1 MFRWKTTAAAT
12 AVLALALTGC
22 SGAQDPETEP
32 TDVKR
37 GGEVTLVAVAAPGSL
52 DPAAATMGPL
62 APYFEAVYDT
72 LLRVD
77 ADGELQPWLAT
88 EWAYNDDRT
97 ELTLSLRDDVQFT
110 DGSALDAE
118 TVVANLER
126 FKDGTASNASRL
138 AGVTSIEASDDATVV
153 ITLALPD
160 PNFTLY
166 LASEAGLVASG
177 EALSDP
183 DLATNPIGSGA
194 YVLDTEGTV
203 IGSSYH
209 YTANPDYWNPDV
221 QYFDELTV
229 TTFADPAA
237 IVSAISAGE
246 VDVVQL
252 PKEGVDPAEAAGW
265 TVDQIQP
272 GGFAG
277 LMLFDRDGQLSEPL
291 GKVEVRQ
298 AINYA
303 LDRPALITALNNGIG
318 EPTTQ
323 VFPSAGGAY
332 DGALDEAYPYDPEKA
347 KELLADAGY
356 PDGVKLNLPDFG
368 NRDNYAILEQMLAEA
383 GITISWT
390 EAQLQNSITDILSQ
404 KFSAVYFAL
413 GEPTDWGTIEQII
426 SPEAAFNPFHTQD
439 PALDELI
446 LSVQTGDE
454 ETQAEAAREIN
465 EYIVENAWFAPI
477 QGSFSLIGS
486 SPDVTVTVP
495 TLTTY
500 PSIFDIQPK

>member
-1 MFRWKTTAAAT
+1 MFRWKAAAAAT
-12 AVLALALTGC
+12 AVLVLALTGC
-22 SGAQDPETEP
+22 AGSGDPADKSTEAA
-32 TDVKR
+32 R
-37 GGEVTLVAVAAPGSL
+37 GGEATLVTVAAPGSL

-77 ADGELQPWLAT
+77 AAGELQPWLAT
-88 EWAYNDDRT
+88 EWVYDDERT
-97 ELTLSLRDDVQFT
+97 ELTLTLRDDVEFT
-110 DGSALDAE
+110 DGSKLTAE

-126 FKDGTASNASRL
+126 FKAGTAANASRL
-138 AGVTSIEASDDATVV
+138 AAVTDIAAADESTVV

-160 PNFTLY
+160 PNFLIY

-177 EALSDP
+177 DALDDP
-183 DLATNPIGSGA
+183 DLATEPVGSGA

-209 YTANPDYWNPDV
+209 YTANPDYWNPDA
-221 QYFDELTV
+221 QHFDELTV
-229 TTFADPAA
+229 KTFADPAA

-252 PKEGVDPAEAAGW
+252 PKEAVDPAEAAGW

-303 LDRPALITALNNGIG
+303 LDRPALIKALNNGIG

-323 VFPSAGGAY
+323 VFPVNGAGY
-332 DGALDEAYPYDPEKA
+332 DAALDDEYPYDPEKA

-356 PDGVKLNLPDFG
+356 PDGITLNLPDFG
-368 NRDNYAILEQMLAEA
+368 NRDNYAILEQMLAES
-383 GITISWT
+383 GITIAWT
-390 EAQLQNSITDILSQ
+390 ESQLQNSITDILSQ

-413 GEPTDWGTIEQII
+413 GDATDWGTVQQII
-426 SPEAAFNPFHTQD
+426 APNAAFNPFHTQD

-446 LSVQTGDE
+446 LKLQTGDDAA
-454 ETQAEAAREIN
+454 QAEAAADIN
-465 EYIVENAWFAPI
+465 AYIVDQAWFAPI

-486 SPDVTVTVP
+486 SPDVAVTPP
-495 TLTTY
+495 TMTTY

>member
-1 MFRWKTTAAAT
+1 MFRWKTTAAVT

-22 SGAQDPETEP
+22 AGAQEPDTEP
-32 TDVKR
+32 TDVER

-77 ADGELQPWLAT
+77 AAGELQPWLAT

-97 ELTLSLRDDVQFT
+97 ELTLTLRDDVEFT

-177 EALSDP
+177 EALADP
-183 DLATNPIGSGA
+183 DLATNPVGSGA
-194 YVLDTEGTV
+194 YVLDTEATV

-323 VFPSAGGAY
+323 VFPSAGAAY
-332 DGALDEAYPYDPEKA
+332 DAALDEAYPYDPEKA

-356 PDGVKLNLPDFG
+356 PDGVTLNLPDFG

-383 GITISWT
+383 GITVAWT

-413 GEPTDWGTIEQII
+413 GEPTDWGTIKQII

-454 ETQAEAAREIN
+454 VAQAEAAREIN